1 MPISE
6 TSYRASTKE
15 WILRFGPALAL
26 SLCALSTNASAQL
39 FSVPKWLSN
48 ALSMESTQTAASRLP
63 ASHGRFAGSAEIDVK
78 LTVFPGCVVAT
89 APFLEVTCAEQVEF
103 FADVSVPANGHGSTS
118 LNTTQDQTVNSFT
131 VEY

>member
-6 TSYRASTKE
+6 TSYRASIRE
-15 WILRFGPALAL
+15 WILRLGPPLAL

-48 ALSMESTQTAASRLP
+48 ALSMEPTQTAASRLP
-63 ASHGRFAGSAEIDVK
+63 ASHGRFSGSAEIDVK

-89 APFLEVTCAEQVEF
+89 TPFLEVTCADQVEF
-103 FADVSVPANGHGSTS
+103 FAEVSVPAGGHGNAS
-118 LNTTQDQTVNSFT
+118 LNSRQDQAVSSFT